1 MPTTT
6 HVDGRLHLTFTR
18 SAATAAPQLQVKE
31 QQPPLRVVRAF
42 PLPDQALLTHL
53 HNVSGGVLGG
63 DQLTVRA
70 EIAAGLQVQL
80 TTTGATR
87 VYRHRPGY
95 PMATQQNYFA
105 VGPGGLLEYLPD
117 PLIPYAGARYRQ
129 VTQIDLAEDAGLFYW
144 EVLAP
149 GREAYDERFAYDELT
164 LHLDLRA
171 AGRFIAIE
179 RLRSQ
184 PATAPPGSLTRFG
197 PYHYHA
203 TFYLC
208 RVGVP
213 ATTWLALEKELQAIA
228 ATLTAPSS
236 VIWGVSTLA
245 AHGLSVRALSMNSRA
260 VLAGLPRFWQAA
272 KWALYGQNAI
282 LPRKV
287 S

>member
-1 MPTTT
+1 MLTAA
-6 HVDGRLHLTFTR
+6 HVDGRLHLTFIR
-18 SAATAAPQLQVKE
+18 STATAAPQLQVKE

-63 DQLTVRA
+63 DQLTVYA
-70 EIAAGLQVQL
+70 EIAAGVQVQL

-87 VYRHRPGY
+87 VYRHRPGS
-95 PMATQQNYFA
+95 PMAMQQNHFV
-105 VGPGGLLEYLPD
+105 VGSGGLLEYLPD
-117 PLIPYAGARYRQ
+117 PLIPYAGACYRQ

-149 GREAYDERFAYDELT
+149 GREAHDERFAYDELN

-171 AGRFIAIE
+171 AGQPIAIE
-179 RLRSQ
+179 RVRLQ
-184 PATAPPGSLTRFG
+184 PAAAPPGSLARFG

-213 ATTWLALEKELQAIA
+213 ATTWLALEKELQAMA
-228 ATLTAPSS
+228 ETLTVPQT

-260 VLAGLPRFWQAA
+260 LLAGLPRFWQAA
-272 KWALYGQNAI
+272 KWALYGQHAV

-287 S
+287 Y